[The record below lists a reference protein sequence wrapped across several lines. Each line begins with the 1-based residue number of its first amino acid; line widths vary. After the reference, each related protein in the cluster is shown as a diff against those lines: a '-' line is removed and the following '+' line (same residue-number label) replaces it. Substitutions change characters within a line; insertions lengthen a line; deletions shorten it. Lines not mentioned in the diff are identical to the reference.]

1 MAVKYGPFLYLLRNL
16 AYKLIGVLD
25 RISHEVIF
33 PFLIVGI
40 LMLLCGF
47 GESLGISS
55 ALIAFML
62 GVIVPENSTSMTFG
76 KEVGLA
82 LIISTYMASRLYG
95 LSRKSSLRAS
105 LSFLSR
111 GEFSVIFP
119 VSFLLPKPSFF

>member
-1 MAVKYGPFLYLLRNL
+1 M
-16 AYKLIGVLD
+16 LD

-33 PFLIVGI
+33 PFLIVGV

-82 LIISTYMASRLYG
+82 LFLAFVSVTTKIISTYMASRLYG